1 MKKTNKLIS
10 FVCSLAM
17 LSSAFTGVIA
27 VKAEDTVPEE
37 TTEITSGIELQ
48 YDEEA
53 STSKMAV
60 IDVYAKGIPYVDA
73 FQATFAIPEGAEYD
87 TTAVANDLY
96 ESDSPL
102 TISVI
107 YSSSANTYTVS
118 GYAGASLHDTAAN
131 QLLATIKIPFV
142 NDLTEDAVLT
152 LTGNSALTGYENA
165 DFTGTYTE
173 LSLGAG
179 NLTATSVTVMADPNA
194 EEPIPTATTE
204 VETPTATATVEPTE
218 EPYVTERPTMKP
230 VPTAEPT
237 GTPAPTPIVV
247 ESGIELQY
255 DEEASTSKMAVID
268 VYAKGI
274 PYVDAFQATFAIP
287 EGAEYDTTAVAND
300 LYESDSPLTISVIY
314 SSSANTYTV
323 SGYAGASLHDTAANQ
338 LLATIKIPF
347 VNDLTED
354 AVLTLTGNSAL
365 TGYENADFTGTYTE
379 LSLGAGNLP
388 AAFVVALANP
398 NAEEPSEP
406 VASETPAFDN
416 DGEIKLSDLIKNAP
430 ATDDTLG
437 NLVAV
442 VVEATVGNDAAVYG
456 EDFVAEYNDEE
467 LTEDEYFNLING
479 YTETDMTKVIDGLV
493 FLVNDGVTVKASPA
507 YQTEDQAAEGTMT
520 VVPGLG
526 GEQTYTNATEA
537 PGKDEVTLTVEEPT
551 HGSITVSYTVGDNSY
566 SYDTDD
572 DGDIEVNI
580 PSGTSV
586 KFKASADRNYEFSRW
601 GDDLSGTSTSKTV
614 TVNKDMTVSAR
625 FTKVDD
631 SSSSSSGSGSSW
643 NTTNPNGPIAGSG
656 SQVGGGTTGFQD
668 LGSVPW
674 AQTAINSL
682 TSAGI
687 INGRSSTI
695 FDPNASVT
703 RAEFAKMVCL
713 TFGITEQTTGTQR
726 FTDVGPSDWFYGY
739 VQAAAATGIVNGVS
753 DTAFDP
759 NATIKRQ
766 EMAAMLYRAISA
778 TGNLAKLPA
787 GSAITFVDADQIDD
801 YAQTPVSTLSAAG
814 VINGTTDNQFE
825 PLATATRAQAA
836 CIIYQYL
843 TAVQ

>member
-1 MKKTNKLIS
+1 MKKSNRFIS
-10 FVCSLAM
+10 FACSLA
-17 LSSAFTGVIA
+17 LATSAFSGMIVANAEEQNEISQGV
-27 VKAEDTVPEE
+27 VLEYNESE
-37 TTEITSGIELQ
+37 
-48 YDEEA
+48 
-53 STSKMAV
+53 STA
-60 IDVYAKGIPYVDA
+60 
-73 FQATFAIPEGAEYD
+73 
-87 TTAVANDLY
+87 TTAVIGINAVGFDSLKSFTVNLVSETEDVTITSAEYVPNNTGFQTTTNVDGEGVYRMVGSINTADEPSVSEDTLLGTVELTFDSEITKDVTIALAAGSLLSGTAEGQPAKIKYDNSENDTMDV
-96 ESDSPL
+96 SRV
-102 TISVI
+102 TISPNPVV
-107 YSSSANTYTVS
+107 SESPTVPAES
-118 GYAGASLHDTAAN
+118 
-131 QLLATIKIPFV
+131 
-142 NDLTEDAVLT
+142 
-152 LTGNSALTGYENA
+152 
-165 DFTGTYTE
+165 
-173 LSLGAG
+173 
-179 NLTATSVTVMADPNA
+179 
-194 EEPIPTATTE
+194 EEPE
-204 VETPTATATVEPTE
+204 ESETPTATVEPTE
-218 EPYVTERPTMKP
+218 TPYATARPTARPTETP
-230 VPTAEPT
+230 VATSEPVE
-237 GTPAPTPIVV
+237 TPEPV
-247 ESGIELQY
+247 EQGVMLSY
-255 DEEASTSKMAVID
+255 NEEESTNTTAVID
-268 VYAKGI
+268 LNAVGFDSLKSFTINLVSGTDNVAIASAEYVPHNTGFQTTTNVDGEGI
-274 PYVDAFQATFAIP
+274 YRMVGSINTADEPSVADDTLLGTVELTFAS
-287 EGAEYDTTAVAND
+287 ELTTNARIELAVGSLLSGTANG
-300 LYESDSPLTISVIY
+300 SPLKITY
-314 SSSANTYTV
+314 S
-323 SGYAGASLHDTAANQ
+323 G
-338 LLATIKIPF
+338 
-347 VNDLTED
+347 
-354 AVLTLTGNSAL
+354 TGNDTMS
-365 TGYENADFTGTYTE
+365 GT
-379 LSLGAGNLP
+379 
-388 AAFVVALANP
+388 FVTVLANP

-406 VASETPAFDN
+406 VVTEKPAFDN
-416 DGEIKLSDLIKNAP
+416 DGEIKLSDLITDAP

-479 YTETDMTKVIDGLV
+479 YADPITDVIDGLV

-507 YQTEDQAAEGTMT
+507 YQTTEQATDGTMT

-526 GEQTYTNATEA
+526 GEQTFTTATEA
-537 PGKDEVTLTVEEPT
+537 PEGEVTLTVEEPT
-551 HGSITVSYTVGDNSY
+551 HGSISISYKVGDKSY
-566 SYDTDD
+566 SYDTEDE
-572 DGDIEVNI
+572 GDIEVNI
-580 PSGTSV
+580 PEGTSV

-614 TVNKDMTVSAR
+614 TVDEDMTVSAR

-631 SSSSSSGSGSSW
+631 DDSSSSSSGSNNW
-643 NTTNPNGPIAGSG
+643 NSGNANGPIAGGQGQVSG
-656 SQVGGGTTGFQD
+656 GMTGFQD

-713 TFGITEQTTGTQR
+713 TFGISEQTTGTQR

-778 TGNLAKLPA
+778 VGGLSGLPA
-787 GSAITFVDADQIDD
+787 GTAITFVDADQIAD

>member
-1 MKKTNKLIS
+1 MRKTNKLIS
-10 FVCSLAM
+10 FACSVAM
-17 LSSAFTGVIA
+17 MAGAFSGVITA
-27 VKAEDTVPEE
+27 SAEDD
-37 TTEITSGIELQ
+37 ITSGIQLV
-48 YDEEA
+48 YNEA
-53 STSKMAV
+53 ESSSNEAV
-60 IDVYAKGIPYVDA
+60 IDIVAKGVDEVSSWQADIQLPEDVTLTLDNGADANSVSFVKYGPLSVAATYVADRDMYAIGGSVSSTNHVIADA
-73 FQATFAIPEGAEYD
+73 GE
-87 TTAVANDLY
+87 V
-96 ESDSPL
+96 
-102 TISVI
+102 
-107 YSSSANTYTVS
+107 
-118 GYAGASLHDTAAN
+118 
-131 QLLATIKIPFV
+131 LATITLPFSS
-142 NDLTEDAVLT
+142 DLASDITLT
-152 LTGNSALTGYENA
+152 LTGNSMLEGKLDSELAQYFLYDGSMQDASVVVAA
-165 DFTGTYTE
+165 DPTSSEAPTE
-173 LSLGAG
+173 SVETEAPTETVTASPTAEP
-179 NLTATSVTVMADPNA
+179 TATPYATTRPTA
-194 EEPIPTATTE
+194 IPTATPE
-204 VETPTATATVEPTE
+204 VTAE
-218 EPYVTERPTMKP
+218 P
-230 VPTAEPT
+230 VPTAEPVT
-237 GTPAPTPIVV
+237 EGISFVYN
-247 ESGIELQY
+247 ESE
-255 DEEASTSKMAVID
+255 STNSLAVID
-268 VYAKGI
+268 I
-274 PYVDAFQATFAIP
+274 
-287 EGAEYDTTAVAND
+287 VANGVD
-300 LYESDSPLTISVIY
+300 EVSSWQADIQLPEDVALTLTNGADANAVSFVKYGPLSVAATYVADRDMYAIGGSV
-314 SSSANTYTV
+314 SSTNHVITTDGNV
-323 SGYAGASLHDTAANQ
+323 
-338 LLATIKIPF
+338 LATISLPF
-347 VNDLTED
+347 TAALESNIQ
-354 AVLTLTGNSAL
+354 LTLTGNSML
-365 TGYENADFTGTYTE
+365 EGRLNSE
-379 LSLGAGNLP
+379 LAQYFLYDGSMANT
-388 AAFVVALANP
+388 FVTVLANP
-398 NAEEPSEP
+398 NADTPSEAP
-406 VASETPAFDN
+406 SETPAFDN

-507 YQTEDQAAEGTMT
+507 YQTEEQAAEGTMT